1 MSWNDA
7 NLKPSAPSSAPG
19 QRRPAPAPA
28 VAAARRA
35 GPATGHP
42 VGPRW
47 DDGLEHCWSLSQ
59 PRRSVG
65 WALVML
71 ATFAAIPVL
80 LLAALWLL
88 SRAFNLV
95 AVVLAALLTAFFLL
109 RYAAEVVRAL
119 LGHRVGVVARAMASN
134 RFLLA
139 TCALGGWAFLM
150 AADAPGLGR
159 AFTSG
164 ASLPSLFDWLR
175 FWGGEIADMALFDI
189 PEALGWSESPLAPH
203 SGLAIAALG
212 GFRLL
217 FGLGVVELA
226 ARVWRRFVTG
236 ATFYATMPDAWGRC
250 AADLDP
256 QAQITWLGVVVPEPA
271 TLACGVGDFVS
282 TFRKQAEDG
291 GGAPLALDEREDA

>member
-1 MSWNDA
+1 MRWNDA
-7 NLKPSAPSSAPG
+7 NLKPSAPGSAPAE
-19 QRRPAPAPA
+19 RRPAPVPP

-35 GPATGHP
+35 DPSTGHP
-42 VGPRW
+42 LGPRW

-71 ATFAAIPVL
+71 ATFAAIPLLVL
-80 LLAALWLL
+80 AVLWLL
-88 SRAFNLV
+88 SLASN
-95 AVVLAALLTAFFLL
+95 LAAVILAAVLTAFFLL
-109 RYAAEVVRAL
+109 RYVAEVVRAL
-119 LGHRVGVVARAMASN
+119 LGRRVSVVARAMASN

-159 AFTSG
+159 AFTSDTTVPPI
-164 ASLPSLFDWLR
+164 LDWLR
-175 FWGGEIADMALFDI
+175 FWGGEIADMTLFDI
-189 PEALGWSESPLAPH
+189 PEALGWSESPLAPR

-226 ARVWRRFVTG
+226 ARVWQRFVTG
-236 ATFYATMPDAWGRC
+236 TTFYATMPDAWGRC

-256 QAQITWLGVVVPEPA
+256 VAQISWLGAVAPEPA
-271 TLACGVGDFVS
+271 ILACQVGDFVS
-282 TFRKQAEDG
+282 TFRTQAEEG
-291 GGAPLALDEREDA
+291 GGASLALDEREEA